1 MYAVVIPVSFLSFLV
16 YYFVISPV
24 WLYLR
29 DPKGFRKYPAMN
41 ALAGITDLGFMY
53 EATKGFR
60 TKRLTELHKK
70 YPVVRI
76 GPNSLSFSGVQAI
89 KDIYGHGT
97 PCTKDHFYVVTGG
110 SHTHL
115 ADVVNKADHARK
127 RRVLSS
133 AYAIKNLE
141 DWEYKVADKTERFIK
156 ACDAACTLP
165 PKTSA
170 DPQLDELT
178 FDYRKWTNFF
188 TVEAIADIGLS
199 EKLGFLDNGSADCTA
214 EKRDGTLYTAN
225 FVESLH
231 NTAIAQSR
239 LVWGYSWYKTNEYL
253 ARLLSKDFRRMLRLG
268 DQFDDIVYHRATKRL
283 ARYRA
288 GEKLDDFFQALMEDK
303 NGRQNNQEWGEIVA
317 EVSIMMNAGSDTTAI
332 AMNNAMYHLLKHP
345 DALKKLQEEVDSAL
359 DEDEEVAPFAKVK
372 HLPYL
377 RAVIDETL
385 RITPSV
391 TFNLPRRTPQG
402 GCAIGDEFIP
412 GETSVS
418 ISAWTAHRDE
428 EVFPEPEEFRP
439 ERWLGEGAQE
449 LQRGF
454 IAFSTGARGCIGR
467 NISYLEQ
474 TVLLASVVHR
484 YGMALPSKE
493 WTPELDEG
501 TNLLVKEMPVK
512 VWRRRI

>member
-1 MYAVVIPVSFLSFLV
+1 MYAVVLSTSFLSFLI
-16 YYFVISPV
+16 YYFVLSPL
-24 WLYLR
+24 WTYLR
-29 DPKGFRKYPAMN
+29 DPKGFRKYPAIN

-60 TKRLTELHKK
+60 TQRLTELHKK
-70 YPVVRI
+70 YPVIRL
-76 GPNSLSFSGVQAI
+76 GPNSLSFSGGRAI

-97 PCTKDHFYVVTGG
+97 SCTKDIFYEVTAGTH
-110 SHTHL
+110 SHL
-115 ADVVNKADHARK
+115 ADVVDKADHARK

-141 DWEYKVADKTERFIK
+141 EWEYKVADKAERFIK

-165 PKTSA
+165 PKTSVNP
-170 DPQLDELT
+170 DPSELT

-188 TVEAIADIGLS
+188 SVEAIADIGLS
-199 EKLGFLDNGSADCTA
+199 GKLGFFENGSADCTA
-214 EKRDGTLYTAN
+214 ERLDGTTYTAN
-225 FVESLH
+225 FIESLH

-239 LVWGYSWYKTNEYL
+239 LVWGYSWYKTNEFL
-253 ARLLSKDFRRMLRLG
+253 ARLLSKDYRRMLKLG
-268 DQFDDIVYHRATKRL
+268 DQFNDIVYHRATKRL

-288 GEKLDDFFQALMEDK
+288 GEKLDDFFQALMQDK
-303 NGRQNNQEWGEIVA
+303 NGQQNEIEWGEVVA

-332 AMNNAMYHLLKHP
+332 AMNNALYHLIKHP
-345 DALKKLQEEVDSAL
+345 EVLKKLQKELDDAL
-359 DEDEEVAPFAKVK
+359 EEDEVVAPFDKVK

-391 TFNLPRRTPQG
+391 TFNLPRRTPPN
-402 GCAIGDEFIP
+402 GCAIGDEFVP
-412 GETSVS
+412 GGTSVS
-418 ISAWTAHRDE
+418 ISSWTAHRDE
-428 EVFPEPEEFRP
+428 EIFPEPEVFRP

-454 IAFSTGARGCIGR
+454 IAFSAGARGCIGR

-474 TVLLASVVHR
+474 TVLLASVIHR
-484 YGMALPSKE
+484 YEMQLPSKDWE
-493 WTPELDEG
+493 PVRNEG
-501 TNLLVKEMPVK
+501 TNLLVAEMPIK
-512 VWRRRI
+512 VWRRKA